1 MWECLRKE
9 LKQNELQEKHMYRK
23 ILKRWI
29 DIILSLFVITIL
41 SPVLIIIS
49 IVVRIKLG
57 KPIIFKQK
65 RPGKEQKIFEMYK
78 FRTMT
83 DEKDSSGNLL
93 SDEERLTSFGRKL
106 RRTSLDELPEVF
118 NILKG
123 DMSFVGPRPL
133 LERYLPY
140 YTERESH
147 RHDVRPG
154 LTGLAQIN
162 GRNALSWEKRFEF
175 DLQYIENVSFGL
187 DVYILKKTVEKVLKK
202 EGILVGNEK
211 IMLNFD
217 EEREKRNMVGKKE

>member
-1 MWECLRKE
+1 
-9 LKQNELQEKHMYRK
+9 MYRK
-23 ILKRWI
+23 ILKRLI
-29 DIILSLFVITIL
+29 DLILSLFVITIL
-41 SPVLIIIS
+41 SPVFIVIS
-49 IVVRIKLG
+49 IIVRIKLG
-57 KPIIFKQK
+57 RPVLFKQK
-65 RPGKEQKIFEMYK
+65 RPGKGQKIFDMYK

-83 DEKDSSGNLL
+83 DERDDDGNFLP
-93 SDEERLTSFGRKL
+93 DEERLTLFGRKL

-175 DLQYIENVSFGL
+175 DLQYVEHVSFGL
-187 DVYILKKTVEKVLKK
+187 DVYILIKTVEKVLKK
-202 EGILVGNEK
+202 EGILFGNEK
-211 IMLNFD
+211 IQLNFD
-217 EEREKRNMVGKKE
+217 EEREKENMFNRRE

>member
-1 MWECLRKE
+1 
-9 LKQNELQEKHMYRK
+9 MYRK

-29 DIILSLFVITIL
+29 DLILSLFVITIL
-41 SPVLIIIS
+41 SPVFIVIS
-49 IVVRIKLG
+49 IIVRIKLG
-57 KPIIFKQK
+57 RPVLFKQK
-65 RPGKEQKIFEMYK
+65 RPGKGQKIFDMYK

-83 DEKDSSGNLL
+83 DERDDDGNFLP
-93 SDEERLTSFGRKL
+93 DEERLTLFGRKL

-175 DLQYIENVSFGL
+175 DLQYVEHVSFGL
-187 DVYILKKTVEKVLKK
+187 DVYILIKTVEKVLKK
-202 EGILVGNEK
+202 EGILFGNEK
-211 IMLNFD
+211 IQLNFD
-217 EEREKRNMVGKKE
+217 EEREKENMLNRRE

>member
-1 MWECLRKE
+1 
-9 LKQNELQEKHMYRK
+9 MYRK